1 MSVKYIP
8 PYTPFSWG
16 FTWGFTGVYLFFLVL
31 IQNID
36 CGYSLEL
43 FYRVPTINVLSI
55 NVKNIKIFPMKIF
68 IFITKTFSVYC
79 MGVFS

>member
-8 PYTPFSWG
+8 LKSHFYIEKLG
-16 FTWGFTGVYLFFLVL
+16 FAGVNLYFLFL

-43 FYRVPTINVLSI
+43 PRCLPTINVLNKSI
-55 NVKNIKIFPMKIF
+55 KNSKVF
-68 IFITKTFSVYC
+68 FSNEINN
-79 MGVFS
+79 FNS